1 MLLFGLDLD
10 YVLVV
15 VLFCVGLYML
25 VSKSNLLKKLLG
37 LNVMETAVFAFI
49 VTSGMVEG
57 GDPPILVAGT
67 AAPYVSPIPHAMVLT
82 GIVVA
87 VSVTALALSLVIL
100 LYRPYGTLDVDR
112 LFRDEQVE
120 EETVEDKGGTA

>member
-10 YVLVV
+10 YVAVV

-25 VSKSNLLKKLLG
+25 VAKSNLLKKLLG

-49 VTSGMVEG
+49 VTAGMVEG
-57 GDPPILVAGT
+57 GDPPIMVGGT
-67 AAPYVSPIPHAMVLT
+67 SAPFASPIPHAMVLT

-87 VSVTALALSLVIL
+87 VSVTAVALALIVQIHAHF
-100 LYRPYGTLDVDR
+100 GTIEVDE
-112 LFRDEQVE
+112 LKELP
-120 EETVEDKGGTA
+120 